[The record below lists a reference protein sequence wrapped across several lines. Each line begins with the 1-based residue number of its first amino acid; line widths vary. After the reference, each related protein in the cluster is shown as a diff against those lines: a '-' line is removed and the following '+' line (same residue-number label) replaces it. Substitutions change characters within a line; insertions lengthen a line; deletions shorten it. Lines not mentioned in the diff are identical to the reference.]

1 MYRAERAI
9 SPTDGS
15 VSWVVVDY
23 GTFELHREASSY
35 IDSLRA
41 RSLSWNTERLY
52 ASRSALYLT
61 ACAAS
66 GVDWSRPSLGQLAR
80 FMRWLVQEPLPSR
93 RRNGGGKVRFRSE
106 KTVNAV
112 MTTVCE
118 LLRFGAR
125 YGWVPQDV
133 ANQLTQQKYLA
144 YLPPGYN
151 AGEDG
156 QFRTVRA
163 RELKFIVVDDGI
175 DWLTFEDVEQLLAV
189 TGHARDRFLVALLWC
204 TALRIGEALGLRR
217 EDMHFLSNSRALG
230 CQVEGPHVHVRRR
243 INENGA
249 WAKSR
254 HPRTVPVTWE
264 LVALYAE
271 YVYEREQV
279 PEAVDGDMVFVN
291 LFRGV
296 LGRGM
301 TYSTAKD
308 LFDRLARK
316 AKLTARPH
324 MVRHGAATAW
334 IRGGQPRD
342 VVQKLLGHQSQ
353 SSMVPYIHAS
363 EADKRA
369 AVEKVGAGRGGAA

>member
-1 MYRAERAI
+1 MIDHNTY
-9 SPTDGS
+9 
-15 VSWVVVDY
+15 
-23 GTFELHREASSY
+23 ELHREASSY

-41 RSLSWNTERLY
+41 RSLSWNTERIY

-61 ACAAS
+61 ACAAH

-80 FMRWLVQEPLPSR
+80 FMRWMVKEPLPSR
-93 RRNGGGKVRFRSE
+93 RRDGGGELRFRSE
-106 KTVNAV
+106 ETANAV

-125 YGWVPQDV
+125 YGWVPAEV
-133 ANQLTQQKYLA
+133 AAQLTQQKYLA
-144 YLPPGYN
+144 YLPPDYN

-163 RELKFIVVDDGI
+163 RELKFIVANDGI
-175 DWLTFEDVEQLLAV
+175 DWLTFEEVEQLLAV
-189 TGHARDRFLVALLWC
+189 TVHARDRFLVALLWC

-217 EDMHFLSNSRALG
+217 EDMHLLSNSRSLG
-230 CQVEGPHVHVRRR
+230 CRVEGPHVHVRRR
-243 INENGA
+243 LNDNGA
-249 WAKSR
+249 LAKSR
-254 HPRTVPVTWE
+254 HPRSVPVTGE

-279 PEAVDGDMVFVN
+279 PEASGVDMVFVN

-308 LFDRLARK
+308 LFDRLARR
-316 AKLTARPH
+316 AELVARPH
-324 MVRHGAATAW
+324 MLRHGAATAW

-353 SSMVPYIHAS
+353 SSMAPYVHTS
-363 EADKRA
+363 DADKRA
-369 AVEKVGAGRGGAA
+369 AVEKVGAGRGGVA

>member
-9 SPTDGS
+9 SPVDGS
-15 VSWVVVDY
+15 VSWVVVDHSTY
-23 GTFELHREASSY
+23 ELHREASSY

-61 ACAAS
+61 ACSAS

-80 FMRWLVQEPLPSR
+80 FMRRLVQEPLPSR
-93 RRNGGGKVRFRSE
+93 RRDGGGKVRFRSE
-106 KTVNAV
+106 KTANAV

-163 RELKFIVVDDGI
+163 RELKFIAVDDGI

-189 TGHARDRFLVALLWC
+189 TVHARDRFWWRCCGARPCVSGRPWASVGRTC
-204 TALRIGEALGLRR
+204 T
-217 EDMHFLSNSRALG
+217 S
-230 CQVEGPHVHVRRR
+230 CPTPVPW
-243 INENGA
+243 GA
-249 WAKSR
+249 RWRVLTSMSGDGST
-254 HPRTVPVTWE
+254 RTE
-264 LVALYAE
+264 
-271 YVYEREQV
+271 
-279 PEAVDGDMVFVN
+279 
-291 LFRGV
+291 
-296 LGRGM
+296 LGR
-301 TYSTAKD
+301 S
-308 LFDRLARK
+308 
-316 AKLTARPH
+316 
-324 MVRHGAATAW
+324 
-334 IRGGQPRD
+334 RGIPERC
-342 VVQKLLGHQSQ
+342 
-353 SSMVPYIHAS
+353 
-363 EADKRA
+363 R
-369 AVEKVGAGRGGAA
+369 